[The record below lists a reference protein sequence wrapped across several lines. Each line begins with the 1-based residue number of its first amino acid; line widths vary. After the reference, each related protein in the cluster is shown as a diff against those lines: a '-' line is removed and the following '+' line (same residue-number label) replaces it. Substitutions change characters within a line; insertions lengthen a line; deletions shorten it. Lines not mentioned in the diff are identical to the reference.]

1 MDTDTISKA
10 DKKRA
15 NIIDMTTMNC
25 FFGDSCADWSVME
38 TNLRSRAPDGGEAD
52 SSRTLVG
59 TADEGIETG
68 EVPSVDEGDDIVEW
82 DVGRVVVLADD
93 DGKRKSVDLVFIIF
107 GSIGTRFA
115 EAARCGHCG
124 IALWGNRCP
133 KNL

>member
-1 MDTDTISKA
+1 MPGNVVDTDTISKA

-15 NIIDMTTMNC
+15 NIIDMTTMSC

-93 DGKRKSVDLVFIIF
+93 DGNVK
-107 GSIGTRFA
+107 A
-115 EAARCGHCG
+115 
-124 IALWGNRCP
+124 
-133 KNL
+133 

>member
-25 FFGDSCADWSVME
+25 FFADSSADWSVME
-38 TNLRSRAPDGGEAD
+38 TILRSGARDGGEAD
-52 SSRTLVG
+52 SSKAVVG
-59 TADEGIETG
+59 TADEGLET
-68 EVPSVDEGDDIVEW
+68 EEAPSVDEGEDIVEW
-82 DVGRVVVLADD
+82 DVGRVVVLDD
-93 DGKRKSVDLVFIIF
+93 DGNKSVDLVFIIF

-124 IALWGNRCP
+124 IALWGNR
-133 KNL
+133 